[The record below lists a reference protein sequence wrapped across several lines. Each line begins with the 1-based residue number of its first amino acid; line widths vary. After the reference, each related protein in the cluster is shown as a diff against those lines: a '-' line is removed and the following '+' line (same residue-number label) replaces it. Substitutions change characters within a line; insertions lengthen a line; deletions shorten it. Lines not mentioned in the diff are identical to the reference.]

1 MCLYKEGHIPNQN
14 SGAGSEIFTQWLDVC
29 GIRGDVARQLYY
41 GLYSVRAIV
50 HKLSHDLGEAPMLAT
65 QMDVL
70 EKGADIDPAL
80 SEALKT
86 FCDITLRNLDR
97 MKLDFGVYQH
107 KATIYGELAIAYQY
121 VNTGDIKGTTM
132 SRRMLELLL
141 GVYMKMEWV
150 DEHFAALLQQ
160 ISNLHRI
167 EGKEG
172 LINHMDGSKI
182 SPDSATK
189 SRVFM
194 EMSKAACFQLGIKWS
209 HLPPLGTM
217 CN

>member
-1 MCLYKEGHIPNQN
+1 M
-14 SGAGSEIFTQWLDVC
+14 W
-29 GIRGDVARQLYY
+29 
-41 GLYSVRAIV
+41 
-50 HKLSHDLGEAPMLAT
+50 
-65 QMDVL
+65 
-70 EKGADIDPAL
+70 EKGADIDPEL
-80 SEALKT
+80 SITLKM
-86 FCDITLRNLDR
+86 FCDVTLRNLDR
-97 MKLDFGVYQH
+97 MKQNFGVYQH
-107 KATIYGELAIAYQY
+107 KATIYRELAIAYQF
-121 VNTGDIKGTTM
+121 VNTESIKGTTM

-160 ISNLHRI
+160 ISYLHRM
-167 EGKEG
+167 EGQEG
-172 LINHMDGSKI
+172 INHMDGSII

-217 CN
+217 CD